1 MGTPETLREPCPIR
15 IPYDAGTAFA
25 MGAIGGSAFHFS
37 KGLYNSPKGA
47 RFIGAT
53 QAVGLKAGR
62 IAGSFAVWSV
72 LFSSCDCTMVY
83 IRKKEDP
90 WNSIISAAATGG
102 FLSMRRG
109 FAASAKSAAFGAVF
123 LGLIEG
129 TGIALNKFSSAQQ
142 PMPVMMEDMSPPQPK
157 SSLFG
162 RLFGGAKEEE
172 KIANG
177 GSEVKIL
184 ETFHDPP
191 MPNFEYK

>member
-1 MGTPETLREPCPIR
+1 MGTTETLREPCPIR

-25 MGAIGGSAFHFS
+25 MGAIGGSAFHFM
-37 KGLYNSPKGA
+37 KGLYSSPNGA

-90 WNSIISAAATGG
+90 WNSIVSAAATGG

-109 FAASAKSAAFGAVF
+109 FAASAKSAAFGAVL

-129 TGIALNKFSSAQQ
+129 TGIALNKFSSDQQ
-142 PMPVMMEDMSPPQPK
+142 PMPVMMEDMPPPK
-157 SSLFG
+157 SSWFRG
-162 RLFGGAKEEE
+162 LFGGAKEEE

>member
-1 MGTPETLREPCPIR
+1 MGT
-15 IPYDAGTAFA
+15 
-25 MGAIGGSAFHFS
+25 IGGSAFHFS
-37 KGLYNSPKGA
+37 KGLYSSPNGA

-62 IAGSFAVWSV
+62 IGGSFAVWSV
-72 LFSSCDCTMVY
+72 LFSTFDCSMVY

-90 WNSIISAAATGG
+90 WNSILSAAATGG
-102 FLSMRRG
+102 LLSMRRG
-109 FAASAKSAAFGAVF
+109 FAASAKSAAFGAVL

-129 TGIALNKFSSAQQ
+129 TGIALNKYSSAQQ
-142 PMPVMMEDMSPPQPK
+142 DMPPVMIEDMPPQPPK
-157 SSLFG
+157 SSWFG

-184 ETFHDPP
+184 ETYDAPP
-191 MPNFEYK
+191 LPSFEYK